1 MAAAPWYLLAG
12 GIVLVIVGY
21 FIGGLSPRSG
31 RVFITHKMSDEEVER
46 QLNQARGSPPGR
58 SDDAGRLPHY
68 LDQYH
73 LADCAN
79 LCVTRQAKEPPLRNA

>member
-46 QLNQARGSPPGR
+46 QLNQARGSPL
-58 SDDAGRLPHY
+58 AGLMM
-68 LDQYH
+68 
-73 LADCAN
+73 LAGFVVILTSIIWRIA
-79 LCVTRQAKEPPLRNA
+79 RIFA

>member
-21 FIGGLSPRSG
+21 FIAGLSRGPG

-46 QLNQARGSPPGR
+46 QLNQARGSPLA
-58 SDDAGRLPHY
+58 SLMILAGFVVILTSIIWRI
-68 LDQYH
+68 
-73 LADCAN
+73 ARIFA
-79 LCVTRQAKEPPLRNA
+79 

>member
-46 QLNQARGSPPGR
+46 QLNQTRGSPV
-58 SDDAGRLPHY
+58 AGLMM
-68 LDQYH
+68 
-73 LADCAN
+73 LAGF
-79 LCVTRQAKEPPLRNA
+79 LIILTSIIWRILRVFA